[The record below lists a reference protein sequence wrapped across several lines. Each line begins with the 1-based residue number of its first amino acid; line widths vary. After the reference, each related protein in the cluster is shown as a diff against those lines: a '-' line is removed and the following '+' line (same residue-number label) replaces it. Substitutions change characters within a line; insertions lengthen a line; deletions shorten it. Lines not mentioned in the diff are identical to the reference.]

1 VTFSF
6 YLSRLLRVVHDR
18 VFSAQTVAVLMVL
31 SARPRSWHHG
41 YEVAR
46 ETGLKSGTLYPI
58 FIRLA
63 DRGLLEAHWE
73 ESQPNGRPRRH
84 LYRLTSEGL
93 ARARQELTLVPA
105 KAKVQRRPAARVK
118 PAVT

>member
-1 VTFSF
+1 VA
-6 YLSRLLRVVHDR
+6 RDR
-18 VFSAQTVAVLMVL
+18 EFSAQTLAVLTAL
-31 SARPRSWHHG
+31 CAQPRSWHHG

-63 DRGLLEAHWE
+63 DRGLLEARWE
-73 ESQPNGRPRRH
+73 ETQPSGRPRRH

-93 ARARQELTLVPA
+93 ARSKQELALVPA
-105 KAKVQRRPAARVK
+105 KAKPRREANARIK
-118 PAVT
+118 PALA

>member
-1 VTFSF
+1 VA
-6 YLSRLLRVVHDR
+6 RNRE
-18 VFSAQTVAVLMVL
+18 FSAQTLAVLMAL
-31 SARPRSWHHG
+31 WAHPRSWHHG

-63 DRGLLEAHWE
+63 DRGLLEARWE
-73 ESQPNGRPRRH
+73 EPQPNGRPRRH
-84 LYRLTSEGL
+84 LYRLTNEGL
-93 ARARQELTLVPA
+93 ARSKLELSVVPVKA
-105 KAKVQRRPAARVK
+105 KAQRGANARIK